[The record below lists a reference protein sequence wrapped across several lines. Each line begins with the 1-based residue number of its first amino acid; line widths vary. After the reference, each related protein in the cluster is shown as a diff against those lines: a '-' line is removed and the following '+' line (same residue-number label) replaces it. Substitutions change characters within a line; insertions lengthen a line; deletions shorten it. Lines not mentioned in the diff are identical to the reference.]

1 MLAGLAWEVGP
12 KLASHLVEEL
22 TSQRPAGWLPCQGQ
36 CHLEHHGY
44 QSDLLLLLGFV
55 LYIVYLC
62 VQAPMEVK
70 RGCWGYR
77 QLDIRHGC
85 WEPDSRPLKELQV
98 LLSAEPCIQLWFCF

>member
-62 VQAPMEVK
+62 VPEHACRYPWRSKEGVGVTGSWASDM
-70 RGCWGYR
+70 GAG
-77 QLDIRHGC
+77 
-85 WEPDSRPLKELQV
+85 SRTLIL
-98 LLSAEPCIQLWFCF
+98 